1 MASIRLYANP
11 AFAVFWAARTISFA
25 GTGVTSVVLPV
36 LVYRQTGSAA
46 AVAALTVLETGPYI
60 VFGLIAGAFADRLNR
75 KKMMVAANLAAA
87 LLLGSVPFGAALHAL
102 TLAQVFV
109 VTFGIGTAF
118 VWFDAANFGSVPALV
133 DRAQLPAAL
142 SLIASSGTLALLVGP
157 ALGGALLTLMA
168 PPYAL
173 GFDAA
178 SYVISALLLAAIR
191 RPFRRP
197 QPTQER
203 LARVRADIAEGLRFL
218 WHQPVIRTMTLAVF
232 CACLSWGGTCA
243 LLVVYASRALHLAHA
258 DVRLGLLYSSG
269 ELGGLISLIA
279 VPALVKRSSIG
290 RLTAAFLAANVAAL
304 ALLSIAP
311 TYGYAVVLF
320 CCYELVYLMVTSTGV
335 TVRQMLTPDRMQAR
349 VNTAG
354 RLIAYGGQPVGALLG
369 GLLASFLPIRVTFA
383 LLALG
388 VAVGAGL
395 AGWACLGS
403 RPLSAISLADPAV
416 RAESEDV
423 PGRGQ
428 QPDPR

>member
-1 MASIRLYANP
+1 MDAWNGVAAQLLASIP
-11 AFAVFWAARTISFA
+11 
-25 GTGVTSVVLPV
+25 
-36 LVYRQTGSAA
+36 
-46 AVAALTVLETGPYI
+46 AVAALH
-60 VFGLIAGAFADRLNR
+60 
-75 KKMMVAANLAAA
+75 
-87 LLLGSVPFGAALHAL
+87 LLTMP
-102 TLAQVFV
+102 QVYV

-133 DRAQLPAAL
+133 DRAQLPAAM
-142 SLIASSGTLALLVGP
+142 SMIASSGTLALLIGP
-157 ALGGALLTLMA
+157 AVGGFLLTLMA

-178 SYVISALLLAAIR
+178 SYVISALLLASIR

-197 QPTQER
+197 QAAPEQ
-203 LARVRADIAEGLRFL
+203 LARIRSDIAEGLRFL

-232 CACLSWGGTCA
+232 FACLSWGGTSS

-258 DVRLGLLYSSG
+258 DVRLGLLYSAG
-269 ELGGLISLIA
+269 ELGGLISLVA
-279 VPALVKRSSIG
+279 VPALVKRRAIG
-290 RLTAAFLAANVAAL
+290 RVMAAFLAANVAAV

-311 TYGYAVVLF
+311 SYGWALVLY
-320 CCYELVYLMVTSTGV
+320 CAYELVYLMVTSTGI
-335 TVRQMLTPDRMQAR
+335 TVRQMLSPDHMQAR

-369 GLLASFLPIRVTFA
+369 GLLAEVLPIRLTFA

-403 RPLSAISLADPAV
+403 RPLSAVSISAPPSV
-416 RAESEDV
+416 S
-423 PGRGQ
+423 
-428 QPDPR
+428 